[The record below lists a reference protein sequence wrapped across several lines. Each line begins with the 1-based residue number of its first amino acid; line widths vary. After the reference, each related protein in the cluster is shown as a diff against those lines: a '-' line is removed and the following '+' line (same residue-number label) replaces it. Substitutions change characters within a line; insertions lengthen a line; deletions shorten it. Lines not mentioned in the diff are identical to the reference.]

1 MDFMLHDG
9 GEGRQARTTGATRSV
24 GAAVSGF
31 QSGPQTLRGPKSS
44 KLYAP
49 ALYVTQN
56 ENNTKQ

>member
-1 MDFMLHDG
+1 MEER
-9 GEGRQARTTGATRSV
+9 EGRPELLWPQGVS